1 MRERWMIY
9 GGYGVS
15 LLLLGLL
22 PFVVLPTLLLPYQL
36 GWSGLV
42 LLTLTIGLLRTIREG
57 SSTYLKQMLKVTFT
71 LFLLFVFLYY
81 VSFGLV
87 LYDSYG
93 LERLLEQYGEQAMWV
108 FAAFSFLQPIA
119 LPVPEAVSIPIGSVA
134 LGPLRAA
141 LIGSIATTLGILVMY
156 GIARFGRERMM
167 RLIDADKLATYDR
180 YVDQY
185 GLGVLLVLF
194 VIPIL
199 PDEVIC
205 LAAGFS
211 RVPFPRFALIA
222 IGAKLVTSF
231 GLAYSV
237 ALGELFLTGASP
249 FAIISVMA
257 SLILVILAFIWR
269 QRRKGNSN

>member
-1 MRERWMIY
+1 MMVYIGY
-9 GGYGVS
+9 GGALVALS
-15 LLLLGLL
+15 LL

-36 GWSGLV
+36 GWTGIV
-42 LLTLTIGLLRTIREG
+42 LLALSIGLLRSIREG
-57 SSTYLKQMLKVTFT
+57 SNTYLKQMLKVTFT

>member
-1 MRERWMIY
+1 MIY

-57 SSTYLKQMLKVTFT
+57 SSTYLKQMLKVTFS
-71 LFLLFVFLYY
+71 LFLLFVFIYY

-87 LYDSYG
+87 LYDTYG
-93 LERLLEQYGEQAMWV
+93 LDRLLEQYGEQAMWV